1 MNITIM
7 TFLLSL
13 LLTIIIT
20 CTFTIN
26 IIEELEAVS
35 TGNNKIQ
42 NISIKT
48 LSIVN
53 DNSPQLSTNI
63 ENNNININ
71 SNSNSNSNSNHE
83 KSFDHSFQNLF
94 NKTRSLS
101 FAYQDQV
108 GQWEAGII
116 DNATMIQIT
125 KEYNSEFEDVVE
137 QAQSVQKQLNQIIPN
152 NISKLPIYE
161 NVLGNFT
168 KSVEFELGSNKHF
181 ANYISSGNQSEN
193 QMSIDLLSKAFI
205 YENDMLNS
213 YQSLPQ

>member
-1 MNITIM
+1 MNIAVI
-7 TFLLSL
+7 TFLLSS

-20 CTFTIN
+20 CAFTIN
-26 IIEELEAVS
+26 IIEELEAVLAD
-35 TGNNKIQ
+35 NKNQNQ

-53 DNSPQLSTNI
+53 DNSPQLTTSI
-63 ENNNININ
+63 ENNNNIN
-71 SNSNSNSNSNHE
+71 SKSNEHHE
-83 KSFDHSFQNLF
+83 KSFDHLFQNLF

-125 KEYNSEFEDVVE
+125 KEYNSEFEDVAE
-137 QAQSVQKQLNQIIPN
+137 QAKSMQKQLNQIMPN

-168 KSVEFELGSNKHF
+168 KSVELELESNKHF

-213 YQSLPQ
+213 YQSLP

>member
-13 LLTIIIT
+13 LLTIMIT

-63 ENNNININ
+63 ENNSNI
-71 SNSNSNSNSNHE
+71 NSNSNSNHE
-83 KSFDHSFQNLF
+83 KSFNHLFQNLF

-116 DNATMIQIT
+116 GNETMIQIT
-125 KEYNSEFEDVVE
+125 KDYNSEFENVVE
-137 QAQSVQKQLNQIIPN
+137 QSQSMQKQLNKIIPN
-152 NISKLPIYE
+152 TKSTLPIYE
-161 NVLGNFT
+161 DVVGNFT
-168 KSVEFELGSNKHF
+168 KSIELELESNKHF
-181 ANYISSGNQSEN
+181 AAYISSGNQSEN
-193 QMSIDLLSKAFI
+193 QKSIDILYQAFI
-205 YENDMLNS
+205 YENKMLES
-213 YQSLPQ
+213 CKSLP

>member
-1 MNITIM
+1 MNIAVI
-7 TFLLSL
+7 TFLLSS

-20 CTFTIN
+20 CAFTIN
-26 IIEELEAVS
+26 IIEELEAVLAD
-35 TGNNKIQ
+35 NKNQNQ

-53 DNSPQLSTNI
+53 DNSPQLTTSI
-63 ENNNININ
+63 ENNNNIN
-71 SNSNSNSNSNHE
+71 SKSNENHE
-83 KSFDHSFQNLF
+83 KSFDHLFQNLF

-137 QAQSVQKQLNQIIPN
+137 QAKSMQKQLNQIMPN
-152 NISKLPIYE
+152 NISTLPIYE

-168 KSVEFELGSNKHF
+168 KSVELELESNKHF

-213 YQSLPQ
+213 YQSLP

>member
-1 MNITIM
+1 M

-83 KSFDHSFQNLF
+83 KSFDHLFQNLF
-94 NKTRSLS
+94 NKTRTLS
-101 FAYQDQV
+101 FAYQDRV
-108 GQWEAGII
+108 GQWETGAV

-125 KEYNSEFEDVVE
+125 NEYNSEFEDIIK
-137 QAQSVQKQLNQIIPN
+137 QAQSMQKQLNQIIPN
-152 NISKLPIYE
+152 NTSALPIYE

-168 KSVEFELGSNKHF
+168 KSVELELESNKQF
-181 ANYISSGNQSEN
+181 SNYISSGNQSEN
-193 QMSIDLLSKAFI
+193 QKSIDLLSKAFI
-205 YENDMLNS
+205 YENNMLNT
-213 YQSLPQ
+213 YQSLPR